1 MLLQQ
6 SCSLAYKHHGQDTL
20 ASSSYQQAS
29 MLHNGSAD
37 LVWSNDIPDCPTDA
51 MGCVTSR
58 HVPCTWLV
66 LPSFQCKTIS
76 HGCPAAQEKG
86 NSRTDVASSAGSMTG
101 RGPAACDA
109 SCEDGSGSGESG
121 ADELAAEGGGE
132 RGSGGPVLSAS
143 GDSVAQV
150 CGEGSDVDGDRIGD
164 DAIGGG
170 GDNGSGGSGEGGDD
184 DGNGGENR
192 GEDQEAGSSGGGGG
206 RGDLLQSMLLA
217 LSCH

>member
-6 SCSLAYKHHGQDTL
+6 LFTAHKHHGQDML

-58 HVPCTWLV
+58 HVPFTWLV

-76 HGCPAAQEKG
+76 HVCPAAQEKG
-86 NSRTDVASSAGSMTG
+86 PSRTEVASSAGSVIG
-101 RGPAACDA
+101 RGPAACDV
-109 SCEDGSGSGESG
+109 SCDDGSGSGESG

-132 RGSGGPVLSAS
+132 RGSGGSVLPVS

-150 CGEGSDVDGDRIGD
+150 CGEGSDGNGDGIGGN
-164 DAIGGG
+164 AIGGG

-192 GEDQEAGSSGGGGG
+192 GEDQDAGSGGGGSK
-206 RGDLLQSMLLA
+206 GDLLQSVLLA
-217 LSCH
+217 LSCN